1 MKKRE
6 LVAGYEISPVIKGGW
21 QLSSGHSLNYD
32 IQEQAAISDMI
43 SFIKAGITTF
53 DFGDIYTGV
62 EELVGKTLVQLTQ
75 EMGVSAREKV
85 QLHTKYVPN
94 ETFLKDF
101 DRLDAINI
109 VNRSLARLGV
119 DQVDLVQLHW
129 WRYEDR
135 HYLAAMEALFGLKAL
150 GKIRNVGITNFDL
163 SRLEEMV
170 NAGLKPASHQI
181 QYSLLDRRAEQ
192 GMSQFCDENEIGI
205 LCYGTVAGG
214 FFSEKFLGAA
224 EPTQVETRSNVK
236 YQIIIDEFGGWELFQ
251 RLLRVCKSI
260 ADSHQSDIGTI
271 ASAWVLARPAVKG
284 VIVGAR
290 NIAHIDSNVKI
301 PQIIFTSQ
309 ELEAIDEVLSESK
322 GPNGPVYDL
331 ERYSEKHRKIM
342 HTNNN

>member
-21 QLSSGHSLNYD
+21 QLSSGHSLNIE

-62 EELVGKTLVQLTQ
+62 EELVGKTLVQLSQ
-75 EMGVSAREKV
+75 EMGANARGEV

-101 DRLDAINI
+101 DSSDAINI

-135 HYLAAMEALFGLKAL
+135 HYLAAMEALFGLKEL

-163 SRLEEMV
+163 IRLEEMV

-181 QYSLLDRRAEQ
+181 QYSMLDRRAEQ
-192 GMSQFCDENEIGI
+192 GMSQFCKENEIGI

-214 FFSEKFLGAA
+214 FFSEKFLGAT

-251 RLLRVCKSI
+251 RLLRVCKDI
-260 ADSHQSDIGTI
+260 ADSHETDIGTI

-290 NIAHIDSNVKI
+290 NISHIDSNVKI
-301 PQIIFTSQ
+301 PKIIFTSQ

-322 GPNGPVYDL
+322 GPSGPVYDL

>member
-21 QLSSGHSLNYD
+21 QLSSGHSLNIE

-62 EELVGKTLVQLTQ
+62 EELVGKTLVELSK
-75 EMGVSAREKV
+75 EIGINARSSV

-101 DRLDAINI
+101 DSSDAISI
-109 VNRSLARLGV
+109 VSRSLARLGV

-135 HYLAAMEALFGLKAL
+135 HYLAAMEALFGLKEL

-163 SRLEEMV
+163 ARLEEMV

-181 QYSLLDRRAEQ
+181 QYSMLDRRAEQ
-192 GMSQFCDENEIGI
+192 GMGQFCKENEIGI

-236 YQIIIDEFGGWELFQ
+236 YQIIIEEFGGWELFQ
-251 RLLRVCKSI
+251 RLLRVCKNI
-260 ADSHQSDIGTI
+260 ADSHETDIGTI

-290 NIAHIDSNVKI
+290 NISHIDSNVKI

-309 ELEAIDEVLSESK
+309 ELEAIDEVLSKSK
-322 GPNGPVYDL
+322 GPTGPVYDL

>member
-21 QLSSGHSLNYD
+21 QLSSGHSLNIE

-62 EELVGKTLVQLTQ
+62 EELVGKTLVQLSQ
-75 EMGVSAREKV
+75 EMGANAREEV

-94 ETFLKDF
+94 ETFLKEF
-101 DRLDAINI
+101 DSSDAINI

-135 HYLAAMEALFGLKAL
+135 HYLAAMEALFGLKEL

-163 SRLEEMV
+163 TRLEEMV

-181 QYSLLDRRAEQ
+181 QYSMLDRRAEQ
-192 GMSQFCDENEIGI
+192 GMSQFCKENEIGI

-214 FFSEKFLGAA
+214 FFSEKFLGAT

-236 YQIIIDEFGGWELFQ
+236 YQIIIQEFGGWELFQ
-251 RLLRVCKSI
+251 RLLRVCKNI
-260 ADSHQSDIGTI
+260 ADSHQTDIGTI

-290 NIAHIDSNVKI
+290 NISHIDSNVQI

-309 ELEAIDEVLSESK
+309 ELEAIDGVLSESK
-322 GPNGPVYDL
+322 GPTGPVYDL

>member
-6 LVAGYEISPVIKGGW
+6 LVDGYEISPVIKGGW
-21 QLSSGHSLNYD
+21 QLSSGHSLNIE

-62 EELVGKTLVQLTQ
+62 EELVGKTLVQLSQ
-75 EMGVSAREKV
+75 EMGANARGEV

-101 DRLDAINI
+101 DSSDAINI

-135 HYLAAMEALFGLKAL
+135 HYLAAMEALFGLKEL

-163 SRLEEMV
+163 TRLEEMV

-181 QYSLLDRRAEQ
+181 QYSMLDRRAEQ
-192 GMSQFCDENEIGI
+192 GMSQFCKENEIGI

-214 FFSEKFLGAA
+214 FFSEKFLDTA

-251 RLLRVCKSI
+251 RLLRVCKDI
-260 ADSHQSDIGTI
+260 ADSHETDIGTI

-290 NIAHIDSNVKI
+290 NISHIDSNVKI
-301 PQIIFTSQ
+301 PKIIFTSQ

-322 GPNGPVYDL
+322 GPSGPVYDL

>member
-6 LVAGYEISPVIKGGW
+6 LVTGYEISPVIKGGW
-21 QLSSGHSLNYD
+21 QLSSGHSLNIE
-32 IQEQAAISDMI
+32 IQEQAAISDMV

-62 EELVGKTLVQLTQ
+62 EELVGKTLVELSK
-75 EMGVSAREKV
+75 EIGINARSSV

-101 DRLDAINI
+101 DSSDTINI

-135 HYLAAMEALFGLKAL
+135 HYLAAMEALFGLKEL

-163 SRLEEMV
+163 ARLEEMV

-181 QYSLLDRRAEQ
+181 QYSMLDRRAEQ
-192 GMSQFCDENEIGI
+192 GMGQFCKENEIGI

-236 YQIIIDEFGGWELFQ
+236 YQIIIEEFGGWELFQ
-251 RLLRVCKSI
+251 RLLRVCKNI
-260 ADSHQSDIGTI
+260 ADSHETDIGTI

-290 NIAHIDSNVKI
+290 NISHIDSNVKI

-309 ELEAIDEVLSESK
+309 ELEAIDEVLSKSK
-322 GPNGPVYDL
+322 GPTGPVYDL